1 MANFTLTG
9 FLKTRFL
16 VTNFDC
22 IDLLLVLKM
31 SIITPPNLIFTMAS
45 SLNDMKKKNKGIQGM
60 ERRNS
65 IFKTTD

>member
-1 MANFTLTG
+1 MTNFTLTG

-16 VTNFDC
+16 VTNFYC

-45 SLNDMKKKNKGIQGM
+45 SLNNMKKKNKGIQGM

>member
-16 VTNFDC
+16 VTNFYC
-22 IDLLLVLKM
+22 IDLLLVLNM

-45 SLNDMKKKNKGIQGM
+45 SLNEMKKKNKGIQGM